1 MYPVI
6 LQIGA
11 IKIYSYGLMM
21 AMAFLAADFLLRREL
36 KRAGLAADMGDLIVI
51 GAVVGG
57 IIGAKL
63 YSITENLNDP
73 DALSLRSIFSGSGL
87 VWYGG
92 FVGGTIAVLAIIRLK
107 RAPLLKVLDLLAP
120 ILILGYA
127 FGRMGCFLSGDGC
140 YGPPTDLPWGMSFP
154 NGTVPTLERVHPA
167 PLYEITMSLVV
178 FAFLWK
184 IRRRITPVGWNFGL
198 YLTLAGIERFI
209 AEFWRRTPVVALGLT
224 MAQFLGIVS
233 IAAGTVMMLYL
244 RKEQSPVT

>member
-21 AMAFLAADFLLRREL
+21 AMAFLVAGFLLRREL
-36 KRAGLAADMGDLIVI
+36 ERVGLAADMGDLIVI
-51 GAVVGG
+51 GAVLGG
-57 IIGAKL
+57 VIGAK
-63 YSITENLNDP
+63 YSIIESLGDP
-73 DALSLRSIFSGSGL
+73 DTLSLRLIFSGAGL

-92 FVGGTIAVLAIIRLK
+92 FIGGTIAVLAIIRLK

-120 ILILGYA
+120 MMILGYA

-140 YGPPTDLPWGMSFP
+140 YGPPTDLPWGMAFP
-154 NGTVPTLERVHPA
+154 NGIVSTLERVHPA
-167 PLYEITMSLVV
+167 PLYEITMSLAI

-184 IRRRITPVGWNFGL
+184 VRRRITPAGWNFGL
-198 YLTLAGIERFI
+198 YLILAGTERFI
-209 AEFWRRTPVVALGLT
+209 AEFWRRTPVVVLGLT

-233 IAAGTVMMLYL
+233 IAAGTVMVLYP
-244 RKEQSPVT
+244 RREQPTIT